1 MVERNQ
7 RIAADLQAALRDGTD
22 PLHVAMVFVCL
33 ILFYSR
39 VRPLGCGCAI
49 VARACVGGG
58 S

>member
-22 PLHVAMVFVCL
+22 PLHLVMVIVCL
-33 ILFYSR
+33 IFCSR
-39 VRPLGCGCAI
+39 VRSLGCGCAI